1 MATGCQITYI
11 PLSGQDTSGKRQYH
25 NLWRYIYRDDTI
37 GGAYGKSLSEWRSYL
52 GKSWREVL
60 VCWKMCYR
68 QRLCHIDWQT
78 GQFDIWS
85 RFYGVGSLETR
96 VLPLC

>member
-60 VCWKMCYR
+60 VCRQMIYR
-68 QRLCHIDWQT
+68 QCIR
-78 GQFDIWS
+78 DI
-85 RFYGVGSLETR
+85 VGKAWKSDIR
-96 VLPLC
+96 K